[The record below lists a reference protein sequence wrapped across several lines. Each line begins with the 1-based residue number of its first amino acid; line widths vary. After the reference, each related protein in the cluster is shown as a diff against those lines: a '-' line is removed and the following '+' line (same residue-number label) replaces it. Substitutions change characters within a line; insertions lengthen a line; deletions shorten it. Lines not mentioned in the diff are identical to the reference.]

1 MGISRVGHTTVGSYI
16 IVNNYISAM
25 ERGKFRAEPLETP
38 TNETSLMRQIML
50 AVSKI
55 TGVRI
60 FRNNTGFDATNKV
73 RYGLIQ
79 GSSDLIG
86 WKSVSVTQEMV
97 GQQVAV
103 FVALEVKTPKGR
115 ATDEQ
120 KNFVNVVNA
129 AGGKAAIVRSVSE
142 GIKVLS

>member
-1 MGISRVGHTTVGSYI
+1 
-16 IVNNYISAM
+16 M
-25 ERGKFRAEPLETP
+25 ERGKQRSEPLPSVTSET
-38 TNETSLMRQIML
+38 NLMRQIML
-50 AVSKI
+50 AVSKLKN
-55 TGVRI
+55 VRI

-73 RYGLIQ
+73 RYGLVT

-86 WKSVSVTQEMV
+86 WKSVTVTHEMV

>member
-1 MGISRVGHTTVGSYI
+1 
-16 IVNNYISAM
+16 
-25 ERGKFRAEPLETP
+25 
-38 TNETSLMRQIML
+38 ML
-50 AVSKI
+50 AVSKLKN
-55 TGVRI
+55 VRI
-60 FRNNTGFDATNKV
+60 FRNNTGFDAKNKV
-73 RYGLIQ
+73 RYGLVT

>member
-1 MGISRVGHTTVGSYI
+1 
-16 IVNNYISAM
+16 M
-25 ERGKFRAEPLETP
+25 ERGKQRSEPLPSVTSET
-38 TNETSLMRQIML
+38 NLMRQIML
-50 AVSKI
+50 AVSKLKN
-55 TGVRI
+55 VRI

-73 RYGLIQ
+73 RYGLVT

-86 WKSVSVTQEMV
+86 WKSVTVTPDMV

-120 KNFVNVVNA
+120 
-129 AGGKAAIVRSVSE
+129 S
-142 GIKVLS
+142 

>member
-1 MGISRVGHTTVGSYI
+1 
-16 IVNNYISAM
+16 M
-25 ERGKFRAEPLETP
+25 ERGKFRAEPLDTP
-38 TNETSLMRQIML
+38 SNETSLLRQIML

-55 TGVRI
+55 TGARI
-60 FRNNTGFDATNKV
+60 FRNNTGFDAKNKV
-73 RYGLIQ
+73 RYGLVV

-86 WKSVSVTQEMV
+86 WKSVTITPDMV

-142 GIKVLS
+142 AIQTVLS

>member
-1 MGISRVGHTTVGSYI
+1 
-16 IVNNYISAM
+16 M
-25 ERGKFRAEPLETP
+25 ERGKQRNEPLPSVTSET
-38 TNETSLMRQIML
+38 NLMRQIML
-50 AVSKI
+50 AVSKLKN
-55 TGVRI
+55 VRI

-73 RYGLIQ
+73 RYGLVV

-86 WKSVSVTQEMV
+86 WKSVTVTPEMV

>member
-1 MGISRVGHTTVGSYI
+1 
-16 IVNNYISAM
+16 
-25 ERGKFRAEPLETP
+25 
-38 TNETSLMRQIML
+38 
-50 AVSKI
+50 
-55 TGVRI
+55 
-60 FRNNTGFDATNKV
+60 
-73 RYGLIQ
+73 
-79 GSSDLIG
+79 
-86 WKSVSVTQEMV
+86 MV

-142 GIKVLS
+142 GIRVLS